1 MEAKMLEKLL
11 RVNRLLELYSGLLTE
26 RHARITEYY
35 YVDNLSLGEIAEIEG
50 ISRQAVHD
58 GIERSVEVME
68 QADSA
73 IGLVAKTDRLAGI
86 AECLSKVAYDDVP
99 DAKDVREKIKQLAER
114 LSEEIQSGGKS

>member
-1 MEAKMLEKLL
+1 MLEKLL

-73 IGLVAKTDRLAGI
+73 IDLVAKTDRLAGI

-114 LSEEIQSGGKS
+114 LSEEIQSGGKR